1 MTDAEFLE
9 RYRQTLKVLE
19 EAVEEAIN
27 ERDAGIDYESAND
40 MLTLSFTNK
49 SVVII
54 SRQTAIHQLW
64 MAARSG
70 GFHFDFETARD
81 TWICTANGQSLAVML
96 EEICLLQGG
105 GVEMRFPLPH

>member
-19 EAVEEAIN
+19 ETVEEAIN
-27 ERDAGIDYESAND
+27 EQDTEIDYESAND

-49 SVVII
+49 TVVII

-70 GFHFDFETARD
+70 GFHFDFAAARD
-81 TWICTANGQSLAVML
+81 TWICSVNGQSLAVML
-96 EEICLLQGG
+96 EDICRTQG